1 MTGKFRV
8 ELTLKESGKF
18 GSGGAWRGW
27 QEPQDREVKATLQA
41 ITVNINTYICDTAS
55 PFHIHVDVSDQW
67 HSAHRLRTLLHTVLQ
82 TSGTDYHSSLTS

>member
-27 QEPQDREVKATLQA
+27 QEPYDREVKATLQA
-41 ITVNINTYICDTAS
+41 ITVNINNLY
-55 PFHIHVDVSDQW
+55 
-67 HSAHRLRTLLHTVLQ
+67 L
-82 TSGTDYHSSLTS
+82 